1 MRLVF
6 TQSFY
11 MQTQLNILSGWG
23 GGCQGISDMPPER
36 SSIQSS
42 DSGLLVLPSGEDIPM
57 LW

>member
-23 GGCQGISDMPPER
+23 GGGVRAFQTCLQKDLLYKVQ
-36 SSIQSS
+36 IQ
-42 DSGLLVLPSGEDIPM
+42 VC
-57 LW
+57 